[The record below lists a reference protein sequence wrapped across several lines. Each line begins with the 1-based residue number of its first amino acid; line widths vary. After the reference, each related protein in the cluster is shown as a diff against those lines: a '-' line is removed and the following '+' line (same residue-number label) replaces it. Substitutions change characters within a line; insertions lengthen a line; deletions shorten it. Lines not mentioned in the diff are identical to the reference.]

1 MQNLKDVF
9 NGTILV
15 SHGGAAAGTGA
26 MINYEKYGYENISKK
41 TWEFVK
47 TYNLE
52 GVDIDYEHS
61 RFKNRR
67 FKSSRV

>member
-1 MQNLKDVF
+1 
-9 NGTILV
+9 
-15 SHGGAAAGTGA
+15 

-67 FKSSRV
+67 FKSSSV